1 MPKALNLLDKPS
13 QKPLESQPEARFHD
27 VAGVPRAEYL
37 HEARA
42 AVLRAGYDM
51 THDVL
56 IVDDSLTVRMN
67 LREGFRAA
75 GHHTVECATIAGG
88 RTAIAKQ
95 VPDLIVLDV
104 LLPDGDGIEFL
115 VELRASS
122 SAARVPV
129 ILLSTKAEVKDRL
142 RGRTVGADDYV
153 GKPYDVADVVARAT
167 ALLRGRT
174 GLGDMLKKD
183 AETESA
189 YRIGDAREALMD
201 ELSRKNDALSL
212 HAAEVQRLNDEMRM
226 FVDAVSHDLRQPLRS
241 MAGFSELLLDEYG
254 GVLDERGRHYLKRV
268 QAGAQRMG
276 ELVDGLLA
284 LSRVSRKTIDL
295 RRVRLDTLAL
305 RILARLR
312 DAEPHR
318 TVDARIQPD
327 IEVFADPDLMESVLE
342 NLLGNAWKFTSKRSD
357 ARVEVAATA
366 AETQIVCHVRDNGE
380 GFDMTYADKL
390 FGAFE
395 RLHAASEFEGTGIG
409 LATAQRIVHRHGGR
423 IWAQSAPGQGATFSF
438 SVPGVGGTHA
448 SG

>member
-1 MPKALNLLDKPS
+1 M
-13 QKPLESQPEARFHD
+13 
-27 VAGVPRAEYL
+27 AGVPRAEYL
-37 HEARA
+37 HEPRA
-42 AVLRAGYDM
+42 AAALRAAYDM
-51 THDVL
+51 TGHIL

-67 LREGFRAA
+67 LRDGFRGA
-75 GHHTVECATIAGG
+75 GYHTVECATIAGG

-95 VPDLIVLDV
+95 VPDLIVLDG
-104 LLPDGDGIEFL
+104 LLPDGDGFEFL
-115 VELRASS
+115 VELRASPPT
-122 SAARVPV
+122 ARVPV
-129 ILLSTKAEVKDRL
+129 ILLTTEAEVKDRI
-142 RGRTVGADDYV
+142 RGRTVGADEYV

-167 ALLRGRT
+167 SLLRRQP
-174 GLGDMLKKD
+174 GLGVMREQLPEKPPE
-183 AETESA
+183 AESA
-189 YRIGDAREALMD
+189 CHNGDARKELLD

-212 HAAEVQRLNDEMRM
+212 HAAELQRLNDEMRM
-226 FVDAVSHDLRQPLRS
+226 FADAVSHDLRQPLRS
-241 MAGFSELLLDEYG
+241 MAGFSEILLNEYG

-276 ELVDGLLA
+276 ELVDGLLV

-295 RRVRLDTLAL
+295 RPVRLDTLAL

-318 TVDARIQPD
+318 TVDARVQPD
-327 IEVFADPDLMESVLE
+327 IEVFADPSLMESVLE

-357 ARVEVAATA
+357 ARVEVAATKG
-366 AETQIVCHVRDNGE
+366 ETQIVCHVRDNGE

-395 RLHAASEFEGTGIG
+395 RLHSASEFEGTGIG

-423 IWAQSAPGQGATFSF
+423 IWAQSAPGEGATFSF